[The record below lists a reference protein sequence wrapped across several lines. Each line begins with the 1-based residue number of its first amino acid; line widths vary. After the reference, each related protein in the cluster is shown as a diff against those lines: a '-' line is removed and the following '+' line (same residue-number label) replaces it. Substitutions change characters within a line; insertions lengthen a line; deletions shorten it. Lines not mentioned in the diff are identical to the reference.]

1 MKKQGF
7 TLAEIL
13 ITLGIVGVVAALTAP
28 ALVQNVGSAQVG
40 PKLAKAVSTFEV
52 ANENMLNEAG
62 APTIQAAG
70 ALSGDGANEEANYIN
85 ALANYM
91 KVKYYD
97 DSSSSDKYSTVVKM
111 YDGSAFK
118 NPSAEEKSLLNGKIV
133 KSVVGLNSIEASSHL
148 ALSKDGFL
156 YGIDVDNNVGASK
169 TDYFFGGKHSTI
181 YNKTAAEAH
190 NTPCGTVIIDVNG
203 KAKPNKM
210 GNDIFLFTLMADG
223 TLEAYGAN
231 GAWNTGEDKC
241 NQSTVTTGNSC
252 GASVLENDRKVIYN

>member
-118 NPSAEEKSLLNGKIV
+118 NPKAEQKVNNKVVKI
-133 KSVVGLNSIEASSHL
+133 SVVGLNPVEASNHL

-156 YGIDVDNNVGASK
+156 YGVDVDSNVGATK
-169 TDYFFGGKHSTI
+169 TEYVRRPAITL

>member
-28 ALVQNVGSAQVG
+28 ALMQNAGSAQVG
-40 PKLAKAVSTFEV
+40 PKLAKAVSTFEL
-52 ANENMLNEAG
+52 ANENILNESSAS
-62 APTIQAAG
+62 TIQAAG
-70 ALSGDGANEEANYIN
+70 ALSGSGANEEENYIN
-85 ALANYM
+85 ALSGYM
-91 KVKYYD
+91 KVQYYD
-97 DSSSSDKYSTVVKM
+97 ESSNSDKYSSLVKM
-111 YDGSAFK
+111 YDGSELK
-118 NPSAEEKSLLNGKIV
+118 NPKTEEKSLLNGKIV
-133 KSVVGLNSIEASSHL
+133 KSVVGLNSIEALSHL

-156 YGIDVDNNVGASK
+156 YGIDIDNNVGANK

-181 YNKTAAEAH
+181 YNKIAAEAH
-190 NTPCGTVIIDVNG
+190 NTPCGTIIIDVNG

-210 GNDIFLFTLMADG
+210 GKDIFLFTLMADG

-231 GAWNTGEDKC
+231 GAWDTGEDKC

-252 GASVLENDRKVIYN
+252 GASVLENNRKVIYD